1 MSEKLLGK
9 YQIIIEK
16 SSSVKIARYNNSD
29 YRIEIVSKIPQ
40 SGKYS
45 EIAKS
50 INSVLHK
57 NISNL
62 KIEEDTKNF
71 YFVDKDFGEGYS
83 DLKAE
88 WFGKNYVSLIKC
100 YLQIIDAVDY
110 IHQRGFYHGNI
121 NPKKI
126 IVDRNDNAYL
136 LDFGRCYIYAM
147 LSNKPDTQFYSP
159 EQISNDECCKESD
172 IYSLGLCMLNIL
184 TESQFDSFS
193 FLEEYKE
200 FCSLENIYKKITDEE
215 EKLDKINAGLF
226 LLIKKM
232 LKVEPEN
239 RATLI
244 DIRKELSDLLNSILP
259 HNTFAIKVSDKVLEQ
274 WRENHDCERYTEK
287 QDIQSKIDGFRAYWE
302 FGKDKN
308 NREEIKIAIGDVV
321 FCCSGD
327 AYDKFHNLKEYFFC
341 FHIIEDPN
349 IIERQQRF
357 GLATDDKFIITDQD
371 VTPADC
377 DNASM
382 AIRELQR
389 RYSQKQLEAKKYET
403 DRKIIKT
410 EEELLIAEKKAID
423 EKKNTRKVILKEFD
437 KGKDTITLEFIA
449 EEDNDSDEKSEI
461 EENIKAKQEEKDF
474 KTSQAVILQ
483 SSKDSDKELSG
494 TILQAKAGQSVTVQ
508 LEKYAVL
515 KNLPKNSQDKES
527 SGNDVEKEKP
537 RLLLKKGE
545 EYYLSYDYQVEEIIW
560 NKRNRALEELQN
572 GNTQIPNFLRKIN
585 RPQEFIKNDLIDVP
599 KFYNENLD
607 ENQKNAVQK
616 SLSLANDCEVL
627 VLQGPP
633 GTGKTTTITEIV
645 TQILKIRSTDKILI
659 ASQSNQAV
667 DNVLE
672 KICTFEDKILRIG
685 NEPKKMSKTAQNY
698 TPDKVLNKIIKE
710 NIQRIDN
717 SSIQNKNP
725 EIQTKMRNLQKD
737 FREKL
742 QHITSKMGNDANS
755 TEKNKE
761 SDLAELF
768 TRNIRLFFGT
778 LLGISSWNK
787 FREMTFDTIIVD
799 EAGRATLSELL
810 VPCIKAKKLILV
822 GDHKQLAPVIDDDV
836 LEKIDDKNEAKTSFF
851 QRFFERVETVEREEL
866 DANIENPG
874 RKNLIHTLEYNY
886 RAARPICDLY
896 SNAFYEGKLKTTDII
911 DSKKRHKLSFSSN
924 VVWFDTG
931 KLPNKEDKQQ
941 GTGKI
946 NKCNADIIERTL
958 MQIKNEMLSQK
969 LNYDIGIITPY
980 KAQMELLRSKL
991 ALKKN
996 YSDYKIDI
1004 GTVDSFQGSDRD
1016 IIIYDCVRSG
1026 KAKQKAKID
1035 FIAEEKRLN
1044 VSLSRAKLLL
1054 IIVGDMDFL
1063 NKAQVSDKNNP
1074 FKAIIEYIARNKS
1087 EYTVIEEKPNDRK
1100 SK

>member
-1 MSEKLLGK
+1 MQEKLLGK
-9 YQIIIEK
+9 YQIIAEQ
-16 SSSVKIARYNNSD
+16 SSSVMIARYNTND
-29 YRIEIVSKIPQ
+29 YRIEIVSKTPQ

-45 EIAKS
+45 EIAKN
-50 INSVLHK
+50 INSISHR

-88 WFGKNYVSLIKC
+88 WFGKNYISLIKC
-100 YLQIIDAVDY
+100 YLQITDAVDF

-159 EQISNDECCKESD
+159 EQITQNECYKESD

-184 TESQFDSFS
+184 IESQFDSFS
-193 FLEEYKE
+193 FLKEYKD
-200 FCSLENIYKKITDEE
+200 FNSLENIYEKITAEE
-215 EKLDKINAGLF
+215 EKLDKINAELF

-244 DIRKELSDLLNSILP
+244 DVRKELSDLLNSILP
-259 HNTFAIKVSDKVLEQ
+259 HKTFAIRVSDKVLEQ

-287 QDIQSKIDGFRAYWE
+287 QDIQNKIEGFRTYWE

-308 NREEIKIAIGDVV
+308 DREEVKIAIGDVV

-327 AYDKFHNLKEYFFC
+327 AYDNILSLKEHFFC
-341 FHIIEDPN
+341 FHIIENPN

-357 GLATDDKFIITDQD
+357 GLPTDDKFIIVGQD
-371 VTPADC
+371 EYPQGYDSAG
-377 DNASM
+377 S

-389 RYSQKQLEAKKYET
+389 KFIQKQLEDKKYET
-403 DRKIIKT
+403 DRKSIAA
-410 EEELLIAEKKAID
+410 EEELLIAEKKTID
-423 EKKNTRKVILKEFD
+423 EKKNTRKVILREFD
-437 KGKDTITLEFIA
+437 KGKDTVTLEFIA

-483 SSKDSDKELSG
+483 RSKDSDKELSG

-515 KNLPKNSQDKES
+515 KNLPKNSKDKES
-527 SGNDVEKEKP
+527 FGNDVEKEKP

-645 TQILKIRSTDKILI
+645 TQILKIRPTDKILI

-685 NEPKKMSKTAQNY
+685 NDPKKMSKTAQNY

-755 TEKNKE
+755 SEKNKE
-761 SDLAELF
+761 SDLATLF
-768 TRNIRLFFGT
+768 TRNIRLIFGT

-851 QRFFERVETVEREEL
+851 QRLFERVETVEREEL
-866 DANIENPG
+866 DANIE
-874 RKNLIHTLEYNY
+874 
-886 RAARPICDLY
+886 
-896 SNAFYEGKLKTTDII
+896 
-911 DSKKRHKLSFSSN
+911 
-924 VVWFDTG
+924 
-931 KLPNKEDKQQ
+931 
-941 GTGKI
+941 
-946 NKCNADIIERTL
+946 
-958 MQIKNEMLSQK
+958 
-969 LNYDIGIITPY
+969 
-980 KAQMELLRSKL
+980 
-991 ALKKN
+991 
-996 YSDYKIDI
+996 
-1004 GTVDSFQGSDRD
+1004 
-1016 IIIYDCVRSG
+1016 
-1026 KAKQKAKID
+1026 
-1035 FIAEEKRLN
+1035 
-1044 VSLSRAKLLL
+1044 
-1054 IIVGDMDFL
+1054 
-1063 NKAQVSDKNNP
+1063 
-1074 FKAIIEYIARNKS
+1074 
-1087 EYTVIEEKPNDRK
+1087 
-1100 SK
+1100 